1 MIDRLLPR
9 LLSNAIG
16 LGSLTGQKD
25 AFVSDTG
32 NFYATVV
39 KLYDN
44 SLSCA
49 VEDKVCLG
57 SKIPKYL

>member
-1 MIDRLLPR
+1 MIDRFLPR
-9 LLSNAIG
+9 LHLGACG
-16 LGSLTGQKD
+16 LGSLTDQKD

-39 KLYDN
+39 KLYDY

-49 VEDKVCLG
+49 V
-57 SKIPKYL
+57 